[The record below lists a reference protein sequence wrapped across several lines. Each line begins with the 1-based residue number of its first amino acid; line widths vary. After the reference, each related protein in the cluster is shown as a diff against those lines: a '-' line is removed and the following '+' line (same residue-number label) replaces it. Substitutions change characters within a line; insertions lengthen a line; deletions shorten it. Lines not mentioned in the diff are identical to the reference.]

1 MSERFAGGAWPRTGR
16 AVAIMPVLAVSLAL
30 GACAQMGGETVGL
43 LGLGKSEPTAT
54 EAAAAAAKDPQAELR
69 KATEYWGKEFSRNPK
84 DPKAAVA
91 YVQNLKALNR
101 KQEALAVI
109 QQATIYNSEDRALIS
124 EYARLALEFGQLS
137 IAEKLLPRA
146 EDPTKP
152 DWRIT
157 SARGTLHAKKG
168 EYKEAIPF
176 YERAMEMAPEQ
187 PSLMNNLAL
196 AYTMDGQ
203 AEKAEELLKK
213 AAALSRDPSR
223 VNQNLALVL
232 GLQGKYD
239 EAKEVGDRSGK
250 GGDAAEN
257 VNLIRQITNAPPRVS
272 TPPSAIN
279 GWVAEVVP
287 DASEAPPPAPK
298 KAASRR

>member
-1 MSERFAGGAWPRTGR
+1 MRKRFAGGALSRRGR
-16 AVAIMPVLAVSLAL
+16 AAASVPMLAMSLTL
-30 GACAQMGGETVGL
+30 GACAQMGGETSGL
-43 LGLGKSEPTAT
+43 LSLSKSEPPAAT
-54 EAAAAAAKDPQAELR
+54 NPKDPQAELR
-69 KATEYWGKEFSRNPK
+69 TATAYWGKEFSRNPK
-84 DPKAAVA
+84 DAKAAVA

-109 QQATIYNSEDRALIS
+109 QQATIYNAEDRALIS

-152 DWRIT
+152 DWRII

-168 EYKEAIPF
+168 EYKDAIPF
-176 YERAMEMAPEQ
+176 FERAMELAPEQ

-213 AAALSRDPSR
+213 AVALSRDPSR

-239 EAKEVGDRSGK
+239 EAKSVGDKSGK
-250 GGDAAEN
+250 AGDAAEN
-257 VNLIRQITNAPPRVS
+257 VNLIRQITNAPPRIS
-272 TPPSAIN
+272 TPSAIT

-287 DASEAPPPAPK
+287 DAPEAPPPAPR
-298 KAASRR
+298 KAAGRR